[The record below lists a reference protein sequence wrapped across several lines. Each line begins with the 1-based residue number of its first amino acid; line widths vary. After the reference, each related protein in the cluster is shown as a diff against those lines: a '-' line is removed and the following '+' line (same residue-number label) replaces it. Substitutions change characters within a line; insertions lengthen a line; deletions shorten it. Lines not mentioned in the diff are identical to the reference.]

1 MNKSLQWFAVGATLG
16 WSVDALAQRD
26 IREFPTRPVRMINP
40 YTPGGSVDLVARAL
54 AGGLSELWSQQ
65 VIVDNRPGAG
75 TQIGTEIVVRAEP
88 DGYTMLCTSS
98 AIAIIPSMYR
108 AMRFDSSRDVTPV
121 VVAANSPSFLV
132 IHPSVP
138 AKSVKELIALAR
150 AQPGQLTGASS
161 GVGTTIHLKL
171 EMFKAAA
178 KIDILHVPYNGGAPA
193 ITDLIGGQVKVF
205 FNTPGTLLQH
215 VKSGRLRALGI
226 TSAQRVDYAPDI
238 PTIAEAGVADF
249 EAYIWYAVYG
259 PRAVPAAIVQRWND
273 AANRYLKS
281 SQAQEFLR
289 GSFMTAVGGTPA
301 EFAKYHQAE
310 IKRWGAAVAAAGIK
324 PQ

>member
-1 MNKSLQWFAVGATLG
+1 
-16 WSVDALAQRD
+16 
-26 IREFPTRPVRMINP
+26 
-40 YTPGGSVDLVARAL
+40 
-54 AGGLSELWSQQ
+54 
-65 VIVDNRPGAG
+65 
-75 TQIGTEIVVRAEP
+75 
-88 DGYTMLCTSS
+88 
-98 AIAIIPSMYR
+98 
-108 AMRFDSSRDVTPV
+108 
-121 VVAANSPSFLV
+121 
-132 IHPSVP
+132 
-138 AKSVKELIALAR
+138 
-150 AQPGQLTGASS
+150 
-161 GVGTTIHLKL
+161 
-171 EMFKAAA
+171 MFKAAA
-178 KIDILHVPYNGGAPA
+178 KIDILHVPYKGGAPA